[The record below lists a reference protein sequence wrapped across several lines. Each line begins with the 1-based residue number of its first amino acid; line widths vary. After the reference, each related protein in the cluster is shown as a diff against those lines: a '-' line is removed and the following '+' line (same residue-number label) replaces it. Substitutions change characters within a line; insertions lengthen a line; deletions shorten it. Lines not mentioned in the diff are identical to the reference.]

1 MAREWFEDKRSKQRY
16 IHGSTKILIEQ
27 CNAIVEQY
35 HAQGYRLSLR
45 QLYYRLV
52 TKNIISNLDNSYKS
66 LSKTLTTGRI
76 NGLVDWNAIE
86 DRVRFLQSFGD
97 DVSSEATGS
106 LLGEG
111 YAEDIW
117 ADQPYYVEVWPE
129 KDALSNVVHRP
140 CGQWR
145 VPFFACRGYASI
157 TEVYNAA
164 KRLERK
170 RDEGK
175 EVVILHVGDHDPSGM
190 DMTRDNEYRLGMFM
204 RDPSFKLTRIAL
216 NMDQIKQYDP
226 PPQPTKKGDSREP
239 GYRVDFGSTCWECD
253 ALEPNVIEEL
263 VTNAIKPLV
272 DQDRFDYAMK
282 CEDIA
287 RRELQYV
294 GQNYE
299 RALSLLLHADHSAG
313 TLPDDNA

>member
-1 MAREWFEDKRSKQRY
+1 MREWFEDTRSAQRY
-16 IHGSTKILIEQ
+16 IQATTRQTIDQANEIIES
-27 CNAIVEQY
+27 Y
-35 HAQGYRLSLR
+35 HARGYKLSLR
-45 QLYYRLV
+45 QLYYRMV
-52 TKNIISNLDNSYKS
+52 TKNLFPNSDKSYKR
-66 LSKTLTTGRI
+66 LSAVLTTGRI

-86 DRVRFLQSFGD
+86 DRVRYLQSFGD
-97 DVSSEATGS
+97 DTSSEAVGS

-117 ADQPYYVEVWPE
+117 ADQDYYVEVWPE

-140 CGQWR
+140 CSKWR
-145 VPFFACRGYASI
+145 VPFFACRGFASI

-170 RDEGK
+170 RDQGK
-175 EVVILHVGDHDPSGM
+175 NVVILHVGDHDPSGM

-204 RDPSFKLTRIAL
+204 RDPEFKLTRIAL
-216 NMDQIKQYDP
+216 NMDQIKQYNP
-226 PPQPTKKGDSREP
+226 PSQPTKKGDSREP
-239 GYRVDFGSTCWECD
+239 TYRSEFGETCWECD
-253 ALEPNVIEEL
+253 SLEPEVIEAL
-263 VTNAIKPLV
+263 VTDEIKPLV
-272 DQDRFDYAMK
+272 DQDKFDYAMA

-299 RALSLLLHADHSAG
+299 RARNLLLHSDYQKG
-313 TLPDDNA
+313 TLPDDNS